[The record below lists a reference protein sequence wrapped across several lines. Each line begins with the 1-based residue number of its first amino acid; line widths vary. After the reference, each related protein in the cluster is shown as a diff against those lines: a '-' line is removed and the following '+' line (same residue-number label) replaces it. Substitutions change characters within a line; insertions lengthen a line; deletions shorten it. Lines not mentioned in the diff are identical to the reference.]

1 MPAVDKNAGILYPVI
16 EGHTHSL
23 DDQYD
28 SHLMAIGILKYGIK
42 EICEPRLMSDY
53 GGLIT
58 VEFTDAEGTAYSL
71 TYDIDEHKVVKIG
84 SIG

>member
-1 MPAVDKNAGILYPVI
+1 
-16 EGHTHSL
+16 
-23 DDQYD
+23 
-28 SHLMAIGILKYGIK
+28 MAAGILKYGIK
-42 EICEPRLMSDY
+42 EICDPRIMTDY